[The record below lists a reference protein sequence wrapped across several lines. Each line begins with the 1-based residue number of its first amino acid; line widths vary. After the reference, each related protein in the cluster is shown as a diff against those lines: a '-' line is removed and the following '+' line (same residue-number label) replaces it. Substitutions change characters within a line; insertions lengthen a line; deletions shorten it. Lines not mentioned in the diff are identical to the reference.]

1 MFLYTKDQLKAM
13 QKSALEDL
21 VGYAGGR
28 AHLSRM
34 LNKPLPT
41 INSWIKRGMV
51 SEKGAE
57 EISLHPTFKDDFP
70 VSRLRPDL

>member
-13 QKSALEDL
+13 QKRALEDL

-28 AHLSRM
+28 AHLARM

-51 SEKGAE
+51 SKEGADD
-57 EISLHPTFKDDFP
+57 IASHPTFIKDFP

>member
-13 QKSALEDL
+13 QKQALEDL

-28 AHLSRM
+28 AHLARM

-51 SEKGAE
+51 SEKGAD
-57 EISLHPTFKDDFP
+57 EISSHPAFKEDFP